1 MKKLNI
7 NSIGRMPFL
16 QKDLEF
22 MTEDITRFIEDV
34 ALELGMKTKYFI
46 ITGCQITIKGNNLS
60 MTPGWAYYNG
70 EILPVRGLDNVDV
83 SSIIGEKYVK
93 LTKVNYCN
101 PDGARKFK
109 KTDETEELVT
119 DVWQDNYL
127 NPVVSGGYLISEFA
141 IKQNPWTLK
150 EYIRKGV
157 NDDSGW
163 NVDDIVSWRK
173 IGNIVFLSG
182 YHFDDALVGYNDHPI
197 AKVPSP
203 SQECVFPGTTQ
214 GVSQIKVD
222 RSGNV
227 LLSGSA
233 GARYNFSHIVYIC
246 DSKQVNSNSNTYS
259 SFYMPDEDGD
269 IVS

>member
-7 NSIGRMPFL
+7 NNIGRMPFL

-70 EILPVRGLDNVDV
+70 EILPVRGLDSVDV
-83 SSIIGEKYVK
+83 SSIDGDKYVK
-93 LTKVNYCN
+93 LVKVNYN
-101 PDGARKFK
+101 DPNGARKFK

-127 NPVVSGGYLISEFA
+127 NPVVGGSFLINEFA

-150 EYIRKGV
+150 DHIIKGV

-163 NVDDIVSWRK
+163 KVNDIVSWRK

-182 YHFDDALVGYNDHPI
+182 FYFDDGLVGYNEHVL
-197 AKVPSP
+197 AKVPAP
-203 SQECVFPGTTQ
+203 SLECVFPGTTP

-222 RSGNV
+222 SSGN
-227 LLSGSA
+227 LSISGSA

-246 DSKQVNSNSNTYS
+246 DGKQVNTNSNTYS
-259 SFYMPDEDGD
+259 SFNMPNEDGD